1 MNFLVDMNLSP
12 SWADFLTEA
21 GFTAAHWSKQGRPT
35 ASDREIMRWAAER
48 DFVVLTADL
57 DFSAIL
63 AATDRRRPS
72 VILLRNDI
80 LTPLALGSAV
90 LAAIN
95 KAKDELV
102 AGAIISLDAER
113 ARLRVLPLQGR

>member
-12 SWADFLTEA
+12 SWADFLAEA
-21 GFTAAHWSKQGRPT
+21 GFAAVHWSKQGRPT

-63 AATDRRRPS
+63 AATDRRPS